1 MVWVERISFAEWQ
14 KLDLRVGKII
24 EAEPVEG
31 ADKLLKLTVRIGT
44 EQKILVAGIAEHYA
58 PDEVLGK
65 KIVVLTN
72 LEPKAVRGVQSEGML
87 LAAVTEGEETV
98 SLVTVDED
106 VPEGTKVF

>member
-72 LEPKAVRGVQSEGML
+72 LESKAVRGVQSEGML

>member
-1 MVWVERISFAEWQ
+1 VERISFAEWQ